1 MFIKDYTEEDR
12 FLNLFDSLF
21 IYAYLHWK
29 MIPFLSRLNN
39 IKFVFFRFKESLFA
53 LNQFDNLLSSELSE
67 AARYTGSSWD
77 INKLVSSANK
87 ISATSDHTLFKSLI

>member
-29 MIPFLSRLNN
+29 MIPFLSRLKVDRDISDRFLGHSLAHCNQ
-39 IKFVFFRFKESLFA
+39 VFKLYG
-53 LNQFDNLLSSELSE
+53 
-67 AARYTGSSWD
+67 AAFH
-77 INKLVSSANK
+77 ANM
-87 ISATSDHTLFKSLI
+87 KSYQI